1 MRVKH
6 LLVISLFILVSA
18 CASSGKVDENLTE
31 VQLYQQAQKD
41 LNDKNFSAAIAKLKA
56 LDSRYPFG
64 RYAEQAQLELI
75 YAYYRIADA
84 EATRDSANRFIRMHP
99 DHPNVD
105 YAFYMKGLAS
115 FEQDQ
120 SFLARFLPLDM
131 TTRDPGAARDS
142 YNEFAQLIRYY
153 PNSRYA
159 PDAKARMIYLRN
171 SLANYEVHV
180 GYYYLDRQ
188 AYIAA
193 ARRGAYIVENFNGT
207 PATAEGLAIM
217 VEAYQRMGMNDLA
230 STSLEVLRLN
240 YPNHP
245 TLASG
250 SFKPVV
256 KELQDRDWFTRTIA
270 RWVGSNNDPLPPGQ
284 TRADVDL
291 ERRYQDALEEIPREI
306 RESTNTT
313 K

>member
-6 LLVISLFILVSA
+6 LLVISLFILISA
-18 CASSGKVDENLTE
+18 CSSSNKVDESLTE

-41 LNDKNFSAAIAKLKA
+41 LSDKNFSAAIAKLKA
-56 LDSRYPFG
+56 LESRYPFG

-75 YAYYRIADA
+75 YGYYRISDA
-84 EATRDSANRFIRMHP
+84 EATRDSANRFIRLHP

-105 YAFYMKGLAS
+105 YAYYMKGLAS

-142 YNEFAQLIRYY
+142 YNEFAQLTRYF

-159 PDAKARMIYLRN
+159 PDAKARMVYLRN
-171 SLANYEVHV
+171 LLAAYEVHV

-188 AYIAA
+188 AYIGA

-207 PATAEGLAIM
+207 PSTGDGLAIM

-230 STSLEVLRLN
+230 NASLETLKLN
-240 YPNHP
+240 YPKHP
-245 TLASG
+245 TIASG
-250 SFKPVV
+250 TFKPVV
-256 KELQDRDWFTRTIA
+256 KELQDRDWFTRTMA

-284 TRADVDL
+284 TRANEDL
-291 ERRYQDALEEIPREI
+291 EKRYKDALEEIPKEI
-306 RESTNTT
+306 KESTN
-313 K
+313 

>member
-18 CASSGKVDENLTE
+18 CANSSKVDENLTE

-41 LNDKNFSAAIAKLKA
+41 LNDRNFSAAIAKLKA

-75 YAYYRIADA
+75 YAYYRISDA

-171 SLANYEVHV
+171 SLATYEVHV

-207 PATAEGLAIM
+207 PATGDGLAIM
-217 VEAYQRMGMNDLA
+217 VEAYQRMGMTDLA
-230 STSLEVLRLN
+230 NTSLEVLRLN